1 MISFLRGILLE
12 KAAPSLVIETNGIG
26 YDIQMPLNNFH
37 CLPQIGQEV
46 SLHIH
51 FVTREDGQFLYGFLD
66 KEQRSLFR
74 SLIKVNGVG
83 PKMALAILSSMEPT
97 IFTHNILN
105 DDHSALERI
114 PGVGAKTARRLVVE
128 MRDKINELQGAN
140 MFTANKVN
148 NAANDAIRAL
158 VALGYKQQEAC
169 KILVKHKDKELPS
182 EELIKLALKEIG

>member
-12 KAAPSLVIETNGIG
+12 KAAPSLVVETNGIG
-26 YDIQMPLNNFH
+26 YEVQMPLNKFPN
-37 CLPQIGQEV
+37 LPQIGQEV

-51 FVTREDGQFLYGFLD
+51 FVVREDGQYLYGFLD

-83 PKMALAILSSMEPT
+83 PKMALAILSSMEPDV
-97 IFTHNILN
+97 FTHNILN
-105 DDHSALERI
+105 NEHSSLERI

-128 MRDKINELQGAN
+128 MKDKINELQGAN
-140 MFTANKVN
+140 IL
-148 NAANDAIRAL
+148 AATKTNHATNDAISAL
-158 VALGYKQQEAC
+158 VALGYKQQAAC
-169 KILVKHKDKELPS
+169 KILMKHKDKELPS